1 MGAVIVPIF
10 DFTCAKGHTTERV
23 FLTFSAAEATDT
35 IECPKCKTA
44 AYKQLGIPFP
54 AHLHGS
60 PEGYHKP
67 SPCAKRVVNPDSV
80 TYTGDGKVRS
90 G

>member
-1 MGAVIVPIF
+1 MPIF
-10 DFTCAKGHTTERV
+10 DFTCAKGHTFEKI
-23 FLTFSAAEATDT
+23 FLTFEEASVDSLQ
-35 IECPKCKTA
+35 CPKCKNQ